1 MDGGDSFGTVSC
13 MCGVVFGVV
22 LRTSRISARVMF
34 ASFLILT
41 SWLIR
46 HLGQSWSC
54 LILTHDTWRRRQA
67 LLEEIGPVSHWDTG
81 WRFEHALHL
90 QCLSHFALWPV
101 CMHQITWNSSDTVN
115 ECNDSRLRA
124 RLPCAAMSVKAS
136 DIRFKGSFSPLD
148 LENIILFFSVMNR
161 GEGIYTEVCFIFQA

>member
-1 MDGGDSFGTVSC
+1 MFFLVLWLNIIDVSYLLLIDLNDSLNSVKNSHEHKHCWMDGGDSFGTVSC

-22 LRTSRISARVMF
+22 LRTSCISARVMF

-90 QCLSHFALWPV
+90 
-101 CMHQITWNSSDTVN
+101 
-115 ECNDSRLRA
+115 
-124 RLPCAAMSVKAS
+124 
-136 DIRFKGSFSPLD
+136 
-148 LENIILFFSVMNR
+148 
-161 GEGIYTEVCFIFQA
+161 